1 MNKSFRQLVANKL
14 RLIRLEREDRI
25 EDLALKSGIAPST
38 ISRYESGKYDM
49 TLDKI
54 EQLLKPY
61 NINLYIFFENI
72 HAKTHN
78 N

>member
-1 MNKSFRQLVANKL
+1 MDDSFRQLIADKL
-14 RLIRLEREDRI
+14 RLIRLERKDRI

-49 TLDKI
+49 TIDKL

-61 NINLYIFFENI
+61 NIDLYIFFEDIN
-72 HAKTHN
+72 AKTHN
-78 N
+78 